1 MAAGGGVI
9 MEILGFAITIGG
21 WRLRLCFA
29 VEDLDERMP
38 AQARAPHH
46 YTTKPFGTA
55 ART

>member
-1 MAAGGGVI
+1 
-9 MEILGFAITIGG
+9 MEIIGFAITIGG
-21 WRLRLCFA
+21 MRFRIGFT

-38 AQARAPHH
+38 APAKAPHH

>member
-1 MAAGGGVI
+1 